1 MLEKC
6 NILALWGGG
15 AGGTIAPYYTFLERS
30 RRADVKL

>member
-6 NILALWGGG
+6 NILALWGG